1 MEPSQAITEDAG
13 RTRVCSVLFL
23 DIEDYSKRDVAEQV
37 RLKNIFNL
45 VMTSALGHV
54 EPDERVVVDT
64 GDGAAI
70 TFLGDPERAL
80 YVALEVFDN
89 VRELPVRMG
98 INLGP
103 VSLMKDLN
111 GLDNVIG
118 DGINVAQ
125 RIMSFARGGELLV
138 SRAFYDVVSRLS
150 DDYESMFK
158 TEGSHTD
165 KHQRAHDVYSVSK
178 AVRVGRKVAGE
189 QLKAKKKRRAGPDT
203 TFTPVE
209 RTPAQVFDAG
219 THYMVSGYS
228 RETVTEAVEKLAAKG
243 GKLISPIGQLGR
255 KWLASVSNPKLAV
268 EATVEEMG
276 FKRIIT
282 GPTKESVELK
292 LQDLVERG
300 STLLQPPEL
309 ADGVWTAVCEQI

>member
-1 MEPSQAITEDAG
+1 LEDSG

-23 DIEDYSKRDVAEQV
+23 DIVDYSKRDVGEQV
-37 RLKNIFNL
+37 RLKNMFNL

-89 VRELPVRMG
+89 VGELPVRMG
-98 INLGP
+98 VNLGP

-150 DDYESMFK
+150 DDYEAMFRM
-158 TEGSHTD
+158 EGSHTD

-178 AVRVGRKVAGE
+178 AVRVGRKVAGD

-228 RETVTEAVEKLAAKG
+228 EESVSEAVQKLAAKG
-243 GKLISPIGQLGR
+243 SKLIAPLSQVGR

-268 EATVEEMG
+268 EATVEELG
-276 FKRIIT
+276 FKRVIT
-282 GPTKESVELK
+282 GPTKEAVQLK

-300 STLLQPPEL
+300 STVVQAPEL
-309 ADGVWTAVCEQI
+309 ADGVWTAVCEHV

>member
-1 MEPSQAITEDAG
+1 MTEDLSRTDSG
-13 RTRVCSVLFL
+13 RTRVCSVLFI
-23 DIEDYSKRDVAEQV
+23 DIVDYSKRDVTEQV
-37 RLKNIFNL
+37 RLKQRFNL
-45 VMTSALGHV
+45 VMASALGHV

-89 VRELPVRMG
+89 VGELPVRMG

-125 RIMSFARGGELLV
+125 RIMSFAQSGELLV
-138 SRAFYDVVSRLS
+138 SRVFYDVVSLLS
-150 DDYESMFK
+150 EDYASMFRA
-158 TEGSHTD
+158 EGTRAD
-165 KHQRAHDVYSVSK
+165 KHNRPHDLYSVSK
-178 AVRVGRKVAGE
+178 AVRIGRKVASE
-189 QLKAKKKRRAGPDT
+189 QLKAKRKRRAGPDS
-203 TFTPVE
+203 TFQPIE

-228 RETVTEAVEKLAAKG
+228 EASVNEAVQKLAAKG
-243 GKLISPIGQLGR
+243 CKLISPISRVGS
-255 KWLASVSNPKLAV
+255 KWLASVDNPKLAV
-268 EATVEEMG
+268 EARVEELG

-282 GPTKESVELK
+282 GPTKEAVELK
-292 LQDLVERG
+292 LRDLVGRG
-300 STLLQPPEL
+300 SSLVQPPEL
-309 ADGVWTAVCEQI
+309 ADGVWTAICEQL

>member
-1 MEPSQAITEDAG
+1 
-13 RTRVCSVLFL
+13 
-23 DIEDYSKRDVAEQV
+23 
-37 RLKNIFNL
+37 

-54 EPDERVVVDT
+54 EPDERLVVDT

-89 VRELPVRMG
+89 VGELPVRMG

-125 RIMSFARGGELLV
+125 RIMSFARAGELLV
-138 SRAFYDVVSRLS
+138 SRAFYEVVSRLS
-150 DDYESMFK
+150 DDYEAMFRM
-158 TEGSHTD
+158 EGSHTD

-178 AVRVGRKVAGE
+178 AVRVGRKVHGQ
-189 QLKAKKKRRAGPDT
+189 QLKAKKNRRAGPDT
-203 TFTPVE
+203 TFTGVE
-209 RTPAQVFDAG
+209 RTPAQVFDVG

-228 RETVTEAVEKLAAKG
+228 RDGVNEAVEKLAAKG
-243 GKLISPIGQLGR
+243 GKLISPLSQVGR
-255 KWLASVSNPKLAV
+255 KWLASVTNPRLDV
-268 EATVEEMG
+268 EAKVEEMG
-276 FKRIIT
+276 FKRVIT
-282 GPTKESVELK
+282 GPTREAVQLK
-292 LQDLVERG
+292 LEDLMERG
-300 STLLQPPEL
+300 STLVQEPEL
-309 ADGVWTAVCEQI
+309 ADGVWTAVCEHV

>member
-1 MEPSQAITEDAG
+1 MEASG
-13 RTRVCSVLFL
+13 RTRVCSVLFI
-23 DIEDYSKRDVAEQV
+23 DIVDYSKRDVGEQV

-54 EPDERVVVDT
+54 EPEERVVVDT

-89 VRELPVRMG
+89 VGELPVRMG

-125 RIMSFARGGELLV
+125 RIMSFADNGELFV
-138 SRAFYDVVSRLS
+138 SRQFYDIVSRLS
-150 DDYESMFK
+150 DDYAAMFK
-158 TEGSHTD
+158 AEGSHSD
-165 KHQRAHDVYSVSK
+165 KHKRAYDVYSVSK
-178 AVRVGRKVAGE
+178 AVRVGRRVAGD
-189 QLKAKKKRRAGPDT
+189 QLRAKKKRRAGPDT
-203 TFTPVE
+203 TFQPMD

-228 RETVTEAVEKLAAKG
+228 EESVRDAVQKLSAAG
-243 GKLISPIGQLGR
+243 GKLIAPLSQMGR
-255 KWLASVSNPKLAV
+255 RWLASVSNPRLEI
-268 EATVEEMG
+268 EARVEELG
-276 FKRIIT
+276 FTRVIT
-282 GPTKESVELK
+282 GPTKEVVQLK
-292 LQDLVERG
+292 VQDLVERG
-300 STLLQPPEL
+300 STLVQPPEL
-309 ADGVWTAVCEQI
+309 DGGVWTAVCEKVSS

>member
-1 MEPSQAITEDAG
+1 LEDFG

-23 DIEDYSKRDVAEQV
+23 DIVEYSRRDVAEQV

-54 EPDERVVVDT
+54 EPHERVVVDT

-89 VRELPVRMG
+89 VGELPVRMG

-125 RIMSFARGGELLV
+125 RIMSFAGSGELLV
-138 SRAFYDVVSRLS
+138 SRVFYDIVSRLS
-150 DDYESMFK
+150 DDYAAMFK
-158 TEGSHTD
+158 LEGSRTD
-165 KHQRAHDVYSVSK
+165 KHERAHDVYSVSK
-178 AVRVGRKVAGE
+178 AVRVGRRVHGE
-189 QLKAKKKRRAGPDT
+189 QLKAKKKRRAGPDS
-203 TFTPVE
+203 TFTPMD

-219 THYMVSGYS
+219 THYIVSGYS
-228 RETVTEAVEKLAAKG
+228 EESVRDAVHKLTQGG
-243 GKLISPIGQLGR
+243 GKLIAPLSQMGR
-255 KWLASVSNPKLAV
+255 KWLASVSNPKLDIEAQV
-268 EATVEEMG
+268 EHMG
-276 FKRIIT
+276 FKRVIT
-282 GPTKESVELK
+282 GPTQEAVLLK
-292 LQDLVERG
+292 VQDLVERG
-300 STLLQPPEL
+300 STVVQPPEL
-309 ADGVWTAVCEQI
+309 ADGVWTAVCEKV

>member
-1 MEPSQAITEDAG
+1 
-13 RTRVCSVLFL
+13 VCSVLFL
-23 DIEDYSKRDVAEQV
+23 DIVDYSKRDVAEQV

-54 EPDERVVVDT
+54 EPEERVVVDT

-89 VRELPVRMG
+89 VGELPVRMG

-125 RIMSFARGGELLV
+125 RVMSFAGSGELLV
-138 SRAFYDVVSRLS
+138 SRQFYDIVSRLS
-150 DDYESMFK
+150 DDYAAMFK
-158 TEGSHTD
+158 LEGSRKD
-165 KHQRAHDVYSVSK
+165 KHQRAHEVYSVSK

-189 QLKAKKKRRAGPDT
+189 QRKVKSKRRAGPDT
-203 TFTPVE
+203 TFSGTD
-209 RTPAQVFDAG
+209 RTPAQVFDVG
-219 THYMVSGYS
+219 THFMVSGYS
-228 RETVTEAVEKLAAKG
+228 EASVKEALQKLLDKG
-243 GKLISPIGQLGR
+243 GKQIGVTSRVGG
-255 KWLASVSNPKLAV
+255 KWMASVTNPATAV
-268 EATVEEMG
+268 EAQVEALG
-276 FKRIIT
+276 FKHLIT
-282 GPTKESVELK
+282 GRTREAVELK
-292 LQDLVERG
+292 LRDLVERG
-300 STLLQPPEL
+300 ARLVQEPEL
-309 ADGVWTAVCEQI
+309 ADGVWTAVCENL

>member
-1 MEPSQAITEDAG
+1 LEDSG

-23 DIEDYSKRDVAEQV
+23 DIVDYSRRDVAEQV
-37 RLKNIFNL
+37 RLKNMFNL

-54 EPDERVVVDT
+54 EPEERVVVDT

-89 VRELPVRMG
+89 VGELPVRMG

-125 RIMSFARGGELLV
+125 RIMSFAGSGELLV
-138 SRAFYDVVSRLS
+138 SRVFYDIVSRLS
-150 DDYESMFK
+150 DDYASMFK
-158 TEGSHTD
+158 MEGSRTD

-178 AVRVGRKVAGE
+178 AVRVGRRVAGD
-189 QLKAKKKRRAGPDT
+189 QLRAKKKRRAGPDT
-203 TFTPVE
+203 TFQPMD

-228 RETVTEAVEKLAAKG
+228 EASVNEAVQKLVAKG
-243 GKLISPIGQLGR
+243 CKLIAPVARVGS
-255 KWLASVSNPKLAV
+255 KWLASIENPRLAV
-268 EATVEEMG
+268 EAKVEEFG
-276 FKRIIT
+276 FKRVVT
-282 GPTKESVELK
+282 APTREAVDLK
-292 LQDLVERG
+292 VQDLVERG
-300 STLLQPPEL
+300 ASLIQEPEL
-309 ADGVWTAVCEQI
+309 ADGMWTAVCEHT

>member
-1 MEPSQAITEDAG
+1 
-13 RTRVCSVLFL
+13 
-23 DIEDYSKRDVAEQV
+23 V
-37 RLKNIFNL
+37 RLKQRFNL
-45 VMTSALGHV
+45 VMASALGHV

-89 VRELPVRMG
+89 VGELPVRMG

-125 RIMSFARGGELLV
+125 RIMSFAQSGELLV
-138 SRAFYDVVSRLS
+138 SRVFYDVVSLLS
-150 DDYESMFK
+150 EDYASMFRA
-158 TEGSHTD
+158 EGTRAD
-165 KHQRAHDVYSVSK
+165 KHNRAHDLYSVSK
-178 AVRVGRKVAGE
+178 AVRVGRKVASE
-189 QLKAKKKRRAGPDT
+189 QLKAKRKRRAGPDS
-203 TFTPVE
+203 TFQPIE

-228 RETVTEAVEKLAAKG
+228 EASVNEAVQKLAAKG
-243 GKLISPIGQLGR
+243 CKLISPISRVGS
-255 KWLASVSNPKLAV
+255 KWLASVDNPKLAV
-268 EATVEEMG
+268 EARVEELG

-282 GPTKESVELK
+282 GPTKEAVELK
-292 LQDLVERG
+292 LRDLVGRG
-300 STLLQPPEL
+300 SSLVQPPEL
-309 ADGVWTAVCEQI
+309 ADGVWTAICEQL

>member
-1 MEPSQAITEDAG
+1 MAEDSG
-13 RTRVCSVLFL
+13 RTLVCSILFL
-23 DIEDYSKRDVAEQV
+23 DIVDYSKRDVGEQV

-54 EPDERVVVDT
+54 EPDERLVVDT

-89 VRELPVRMG
+89 VGELPVRMG

-111 GLDNVIG
+111 GLDNVVG

-150 DDYESMFK
+150 DDYEAMFRM
-158 TEGSHTD
+158 EGSHTD

-178 AVRVGRKVAGE
+178 AVRVGRKVAGQ
-189 QLKAKKKRRAGPDT
+189 QLKAKKNRRAGPDT
-203 TFTPVE
+203 TFTGVE
-209 RTPAQVFDAG
+209 RTPAQVFDVG
-219 THYMVSGYS
+219 THHIVSGYS
-228 RETVTEAVEKLAAKG
+228 RDGVNEAVEKLAAKG
-243 GKLISPIGQLGR
+243 GKLISPLSQVGR
-255 KWLASVSNPKLAV
+255 KWLASVTNPLLAV
-268 EATVEEMG
+268 EATVEEVG
-276 FKRIIT
+276 FKRVIT
-282 GPTKESVELK
+282 GPTREAVQLK
-292 LQDLVERG
+292 LEDLMERG
-300 STLLQPPEL
+300 STLLQAPEL
-309 ADGVWTAVCEQI
+309 AEGVWTAVCERV

>member
-1 MEPSQAITEDAG
+1 LEDFG

-23 DIEDYSKRDVAEQV
+23 DIVDYSRRDVAEQI
-37 RLKNIFNL
+37 RLKNMFNL
-45 VMTSALGHV
+45 VMSSALGHV
-54 EPDERVVVDT
+54 EPEERVVVDT

-89 VRELPVRMG
+89 VGELPVRMG

-111 GLDNVIG
+111 GSDNVIG

-125 RIMSFARGGELLV
+125 RVMSFAGSGELLV
-138 SRAFYDVVSRLS
+138 SRVFYDIVSRLS
-150 DDYESMFK
+150 DDYAAMFK
-158 TEGSHTD
+158 MEGSRTD
-165 KHQRAHDVYSVSK
+165 KHERAHDVYSVSK
-178 AVRVGRKVAGE
+178 AVRVGRRVAE
-189 QLKAKKKRRAGPDT
+189 AQSKAKTQRRTPPQA
-203 TFTPVE
+203 PVE

-228 RETVTEAVEKLAAKG
+228 EASVNEAVQKLAAKG
-243 GKLISPIGQLGR
+243 CKLIAPVSQVGR
-255 KWLASVSNPKLAV
+255 KWLASVDNPRLAV
-268 EATVEEMG
+268 EARVEALG

-292 LQDLVERG
+292 LRDLVGRG
-300 STLLQPPEL
+300 STLVQPPEL
-309 ADGVWTAVCEQI
+309 ADGVWTAICEQL

>member
-1 MEPSQAITEDAG
+1 LEDFG

-23 DIEDYSKRDVAEQV
+23 DIVDYSRRDVAEQI

-45 VMTSALGHV
+45 VMSSALGHV
-54 EPDERVVVDT
+54 EPEERVVVDT

-89 VRELPVRMG
+89 VGELPVRMG

-111 GLDNVIG
+111 GSDNVIG

-125 RIMSFARGGELLV
+125 RIMSFAGSGELLV
-138 SRAFYDVVSRLS
+138 SRVFYEIVSRLS
-150 DDYESMFK
+150 DDYAAMFK
-158 TEGSHTD
+158 MEGSRTD
-165 KHQRAHDVYSVSK
+165 KHERAHDLYSVSK
-178 AVRVGRKVAGE
+178 AVRVGRRVAGD
-189 QLKAKKKRRAGPDT
+189 QLKLKNKRRAGPDT
-203 TFTPVE
+203 SFTPMD

-228 RETVTEAVEKLAAKG
+228 EESVREAVHKLTAAG
-243 GKLISPIGQLGR
+243 GKLIAPLSQMGR
-255 KWLASVSNPKLAV
+255 KWLASVSNPRLEI
-268 EATVEEMG
+268 EARVEEMG
-276 FKRIIT
+276 FTRVIT
-282 GPTKESVELK
+282 GPTKEAVQLKVE
-292 LQDLVERG
+292 DLLERG
-300 STLLQPPEL
+300 STLVQAPEL
-309 ADGVWTAVCEQI
+309 NDGVWTAVCEKV

>member
-1 MEPSQAITEDAG
+1 LEESG
-13 RTRVCSVLFL
+13 RTRVCSVLFI
-23 DIEDYSKRDVAEQV
+23 DIVDYSRRDVAEQV

-54 EPDERVVVDT
+54 EPEERVVVDT

-80 YVALEVFDN
+80 YVGLEVFDN
-89 VRELPVRMG
+89 VGELPVRMG

-125 RIMSFARGGELLV
+125 RVMSFAGSGELLV
-138 SRAFYDVVSRLS
+138 SRVFYDIVSRLS
-150 DDYESMFK
+150 DDYAAMFK
-158 TEGSHTD
+158 AEGSRTD
-165 KHQRAHDVYSVSK
+165 KHERAHEVYSVSK
-178 AVRVGRKVAGE
+178 AVRVGRRVAGD
-189 QLKAKKKRRAGPDT
+189 QLKLKKRRRAGPDT
-203 TFTPVE
+203 TFTGIE

-228 RETVTEAVEKLAAKG
+228 EAGVREAVQKLVAGG
-243 GKLISPIGQLGR
+243 GKLIAPLSQMGR
-255 KWLASVSNPKLAV
+255 KWLASVSNPKLEV
-268 EATVEEMG
+268 EAQVEEIG
-276 FKRIIT
+276 FKRLVT
-282 GPTKESVELK
+282 GPTKEAVELK
-292 LQDLVERG
+292 VQDLVERG
-300 STLLQPPEL
+300 STIVQAAEL
-309 ADGVWTAVCEQI
+309 TDGVWTAVCENVSS

>member
-1 MEPSQAITEDAG
+1 MTEDSGRSDAG

-23 DIEDYSKRDVAEQV
+23 DIVDYSKRDVTEQV
-37 RLKNIFNL
+37 RLKQRFNL
-45 VMTSALGHV
+45 VMASALGHV

-89 VRELPVRMG
+89 VGELPVRMG

-125 RIMSFARGGELLV
+125 RIMSFAQSGELLV
-138 SRAFYDVVSRLS
+138 SRVFYDVVSLLS
-150 DDYESMFK
+150 EDYASMFRA
-158 TEGSHTD
+158 EGTRAD
-165 KHQRAHDVYSVSK
+165 KHNRPHDLYSVSK
-178 AVRVGRKVAGE
+178 AVRVGRKVAVE
-189 QLKAKKKRRAGPDT
+189 QLKAKRKRRAGPDS
-203 TFTPVE
+203 TFQPIE

-228 RETVTEAVEKLAAKG
+228 EASVNEAVQKLAAKG
-243 GKLISPIGQLGR
+243 CRLISPISRVGS
-255 KWLASVSNPKLAV
+255 KWLASVDNPKLAV
-268 EATVEEMG
+268 EARVEELG

-282 GPTKESVELK
+282 GPTKEAVELK
-292 LQDLVERG
+292 LRDLVGRG
-300 STLLQPPEL
+300 SSLVQPPEL
-309 ADGVWTAVCEQI
+309 ADGVWTAICEQL